1 MCSFIDQWRALIN
14 QRRSFINQRLLINKR
29 VHWSIFKSLTN
40 HLVHCQ
46 INVFT
51 TAVFISQKS
60 RIRTKTKRTWSF
72 CNLQS
77 KSLMSLRI
85 LQSWRLKSLRIRC
98 SLKLIEICSLQNI
111 KNSITIFKS
120 SLIIIHFIYRVEV
133 EFLSSSLK
141 ARQSNVKSLFDRRTL
156 FDHWLHASTI
166 ICDETCVV
174 QLV

>member
-1 MCSFIDQWRALIN
+1 MSKRISSQTTMRTNFETQKSTLCSFIDQWRALIN

-51 TAVFISQKS
+51 TAAFISQKS
-60 RIRTKTKRTWSF
+60 RIRTKTKRTWDF

-85 LQSWRLKSLRIRC
+85 LQSWRLKSFQILRISTNHNLQSWC
-98 SLKLIEICSLQNI
+98 SKSFRVLNKS
-111 KNSITIFKS
+111 KYFVVFAIF
-120 SLIIIHFIYRVEV
+120 YR
-133 EFLSSSLK
+133 
-141 ARQSNVKSLFDRRTL
+141 
-156 FDHWLHASTI
+156 
-166 ICDETCVV
+166 
-174 QLV
+174 